1 MKREHNPKDLS
12 ESSYS
17 VMKKQSSTVQW
28 GSVNWGSTHFFSGKG
43 APGCHQALFCLPCSP
58 AYSASVA
65 KQTRWRNRCD
75 LKAIGCRLLL
85 PRALLTLT
93 FFLQT
98 ERAFQKQLGVNLVA

>member
-1 MKREHNPKDLS
+1 MKAHS
-12 ESSYS
+12 HS
-17 VMKKQSSTVQW
+17 VLKKQSSTVQW
-28 GSVNWGSTHFFSGKG
+28 GSVNFCSGVQRNFFSGKG
-43 APGCHQALFCLPCSP
+43 APGFHQALFCLPCSP
-58 AYSASVA
+58 AYSASGA